1 MRRYFIPLYFL
12 FFAATLFAQQ
22 ASDVLRYSNLRP
34 SGTARFLGTGGAFG
48 ALGADFGSLSQNPAG
63 LALYRTN
70 ELVLSP
76 ALKFAKSE
84 SGISGNGNARF
95 DDDESGFGF
104 DNFGLVFNTTPSSKM
119 WKTFNVGIGVNRQNN
134 YRQAV
139 YYEGLA
145 QGSILNGFFDNA
157 SPVAA
162 QYVTDPTDQKQL
174 EALRANLYD
183 FQEGIAWDANAIYFQ
198 DGKLSYDFE
207 GNRDALVNRSQKVTT
222 YGKMDEMV
230 ISFAGNY
237 DEKLMVGA
245 TVGIPFVNYRIEGE
259 YTERDAAGL
268 VNYFDNLTYTEY
280 LKTSGVGVNLKL
292 GVIYKFNQAFRLGAA
307 FHTPTRLSLTDSYSN
322 TFSYSYTDNSGSFT
336 SDPQL
341 SPDGVS
347 DYRLR
352 TPWRAIASAAVVVK
366 KHGFLSADVEWV
378 DYGTNAFNLTADVS
392 STANELA
399 ERNLNNAIQKNYQRA
414 MNIRAGGELAV
425 KNFRFRAGVNLQGK
439 PEKGSDGF
447 NMAYTAGAGVRGES
461 FYLDLGWRR
470 YTGAG
475 SVRPYANAPVATTE
489 NVASDLVMTLGFK
502 F

>member
-1 MRRYFIPLYFL
+1 MKRYFIPLCFL
-12 FFAATLFAQQ
+12 FFGAKLFSQQ

-34 SGTARFLGTGGAFG
+34 SGTARFLGAGGAFG
-48 ALGADFGSLSQNPAG
+48 ALGADFGALSQNPAG
-63 LALYRTN
+63 LALYRTD

-76 ALKFAKSE
+76 ALKFARSE
-84 SGISGNGNARF
+84 SGIAGANNARF

-104 DNFGLVFNTTPSSKM
+104 DNYGLVFNTTPSSKR
-119 WKTFNVGIGVNRQNN
+119 WKTFNVGLGVNRQNN

-157 SPVAA
+157 KSIINGGGSE
-162 QYVTDPTDQKQL
+162 K
-174 EALRANLYD
+174 D
-183 FQEGIAWDANAIYFQ
+183 FYPFEEGLAWDANAIYFQ
-198 DGKLSYDFE
+198 NGALSYDFE
-207 GNRDALVNRSQKVTT
+207 GNRDALVTRSQKVTT
-222 YGKMDEMV
+222 FGKMDEMV
-230 ISFAGNY
+230 ISFGGNY

-245 TVGIPFVNYRIEGE
+245 TVGVPFVNYRIEGE
-259 YTERDAAGL
+259 YVERDAAGL
-268 VNYFDNLTYTEY
+268 VDFFDDLTYTEY

-322 TFSYSYTDNSGSFT
+322 TFAYSYTDNSGSFT

-378 DYGTNAFNLTADVS
+378 DYGANTFNLTADVS
-392 STANELA
+392 NTANELA
-399 ERNLNNAIQKNYQRA
+399 ERDLNNTIQKNYQRA
-414 MNIRAGGELAV
+414 MNVRAGGELAIE
-425 KNFRFRAGVNLQGK
+425 NFRFRAGVNLQGK
-439 PEKGSDGF
+439 PEKGENGF

-470 YTGAG
+470 YTGEG
-475 SVRPYANAPVATTE
+475 SVRPYVGAPVATTD
-489 NVASDLVMTLGFK
+489 NAATDLVMTLGFK